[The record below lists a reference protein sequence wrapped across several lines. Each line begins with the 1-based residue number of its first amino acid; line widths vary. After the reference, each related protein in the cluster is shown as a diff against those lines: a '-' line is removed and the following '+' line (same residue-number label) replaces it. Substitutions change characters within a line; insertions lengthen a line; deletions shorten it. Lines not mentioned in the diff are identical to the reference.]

1 MLLGTD
7 DDDRED
13 EIYSIRDIETEVS
26 VHSMMSKQVFTID
39 INESSLKV
47 AQEMKA
53 NSIGS
58 IIVTDTDEVVGIITE
73 RDLVIKVLA
82 AEIDPAAI
90 NAGEIMSSPII
101 TIKPSASTIDA
112 AKLMVKSNIRRLA
125 VMDNGNIVGLITDRD
140 IMAISPGLDT
150 ILTNL
155 IEMNRE
161 PAFEER
167 EEMDTGI
174 CTNCGS
180 FSRDLQLVNGMMLCE
195 SCRDSEGYYD

>member
-1 MLLGTD
+1 MLLGT

-13 EIYSIRDIETEVS
+13 EIYSMRDIKTEVS
-26 VHSMMSKQVFTID
+26 VHSMMSKQVFIID

-58 IIVTDTDEVVGIITE
+58 IIVTDADNVVGIITE

-90 NAGEIMSSPII
+90 TSGEIMSSPII

-161 PAFEER
+161 PAFEDR
-167 EEMDTGI
+167 EGMDTGI